1 MERLNRVT
9 LQTLLA
15 EVDPSWYDGLAPDL
29 LPPARASR
37 LGRRMLGRWLAA
49 GPAATLLAPS
59 PGEGAVATAARWTRA
74 GMAELIRDLGAL
86 AYAPA
91 IRAEVR
97 RDPVRRL
104 KQALDNAYLLALD
117 SLVWDGKVQ
126 AQLGAQLNAELDAAL
141 RDPDDRTMLD
151 LLDRRGR
158 AELRLWAER
167 RDPGLAD
174 WSRLLLPRA
183 LHDPSSTL
191 VAHLP
196 PETVERLHSHHGA
209 RPLAA

>member
-97 RDPVRRL
+97 REPVRRL
-104 KQALDNAYLLALD
+104 KQALGNSYLLALD
-117 SLVWDGKVQ
+117 NTVWNGRVDPAVGKRLAAGMEGALAANDDQ
-126 AQLGAQLNAELDAAL
+126 ALFA
-141 RDPDDRTMLD
+141 
-151 LLDRRGR
+151 LLDRQGR
-158 AELRLWAER
+158 AELDEWARASEPALGEWARLQQPQDAPLE
-167 RDPGLAD
+167 
-174 WSRLLLPRA
+174 S
-183 LHDPSSTL
+183 
-191 VAHLP
+191 AHLP
-196 PETVERLHSHHGA
+196 EKPILRVYAHHQA
-209 RPLAA
+209 RVAAR